1 MFEPPVQLHPA
12 ITAVQVGL
20 HPRPSK
26 IFAAPLSHTSVPT
39 FSPSPQIGVQ
49 TFGTPFVQEY
59 PVSIAVQ
66 SLLQPSLLIIFPSSH
81 ASVYSPTVYLFEF
94 PHLAQLFLVAS
105 QYP

>member
-1 MFEPPVQLHPA
+1 LHPIPSNLIPSSQVSSATLNPSPQIPVQTVLVVFEPPVQLHPA

-49 TFGTPFVQEY
+49 TFGTPFVQE
-59 PVSIAVQ
+59 
-66 SLLQPSLLIIFPSSH
+66 
-81 ASVYSPTVYLFEF
+81 
-94 PHLAQLFLVAS
+94 
-105 QYP
+105 